1 MFAQSRSFNFFFLIF
16 FYWAYFIP
24 GQEWLW
30 VQAAAV
36 AEILRPEKGRTGSAG
51 LLNGS
56 LCGHHTSVTLSRALP
71 WETSTWRQLG
81 SELWLPRPP
90 SSRPSAMFFALS
102 ALLKDLLYG
111 QQPQR
116 LCPFVLHLQ
125 REDHVFSMC
134 WEKGRRAHP
143 EMLG

>member
-1 MFAQSRSFNFFFLIF
+1 MDGAGGTPEFQPLGNSALCLLSLGVLIFFLIF

-56 LCGHHTSVTLSRALP
+56 LCGHRTSVTPSRALP

-111 QQPQR
+111 
-116 LCPFVLHLQ
+116 
-125 REDHVFSMC
+125 
-134 WEKGRRAHP
+134 
-143 EMLG
+143 

>member
-1 MFAQSRSFNFFFLIF
+1 
-16 FYWAYFIP
+16 
-24 GQEWLW
+24 
-30 VQAAAV
+30 
-36 AEILRPEKGRTGSAG
+36 
-51 LLNGS
+51 
-56 LCGHHTSVTLSRALP
+56 
-71 WETSTWRQLG
+71 
-81 SELWLPRPP
+81 
-90 SSRPSAMFFALS
+90 MFFALS

-143 EMLG
+143 EMLGRNRKKEARMEEAFDDRHTRLCLLPCKEAEIREGRCHYAPRDYRRESEGPRQCQGSEGALPGRPPEASGDVSWGRGGG